1 LAFLINTLYL
11 LLVLACYIYFFV
23 LLQNSRNGWQII
35 DLKEEELPFVSII
48 VPTLEEETNIRKC
61 LESLIKID
69 YPKKEIIVID
79 GGSKDKTVEIA
90 SEYPIT
96 IVVDENLPTGWIGK
110 SYGCFVGFQHSKGDV
125 LLFTDADT
133 FHKPNSLRI
142 TVSHLIGSEAV
153 LFSILPYLE
162 AVNWYEYLPS
172 YLYFLS
178 FLAGGPRDDINNP
191 YNKDSFLASGQYMM
205 FTREGYRKL
214 GGHLS
219 VSNSL
224 VEDVA
229 LAKLCKE
236 KEMKLS
242 YIDGVQLVSTRM
254 YPEGFKQY
262 YTAFRRSVWGG
273 LVTLSWWRIVFVI
286 FWLLYFLL
294 APYFMIQSFFN
305 KNDWLWWDYTIGVIV
320 NTSLYLAYA
329 LTLYLYWKNKG
340 DTNLL
345 YCLLF
350 PVTQIINF
358 IVIGVAIINGL
369 RGKKVSWRGRFYSTK
384 KKKDEKNIERKG
396 VKIPPKPMKPVKMI
410 KQQQ

>member
-1 LAFLINTLYL
+1 
-11 LLVLACYIYFFV
+11 
-23 LLQNSRNGWQII
+23 
-35 DLKEEELPFVSII
+35 
-48 VPTLEEETNIRKC
+48 
-61 LESLIKID
+61 
-69 YPKKEIIVID
+69 
-79 GGSKDKTVEIA
+79 
-90 SEYPIT
+90 
-96 IVVDENLPTGWIGK
+96 
-110 SYGCFVGFQHSKGDV
+110 
-125 LLFTDADT
+125 
-133 FHKPNSLRI
+133 
-142 TVSHLIGSEAV
+142 
-153 LFSILPYLE
+153 
-162 AVNWYEYLPS
+162 
-172 YLYFLS
+172 LS

-242 YIDGVQLVSTRM
+242 YIDGVKLVSTRM